1 MFAVP
6 AAALSELHAKASG
19 QHEPRLFALTAASGT
34 GKDAVLAK
42 LEERGFDV
50 HVVVTCTTRA
60 RRHYEVDGLHYQFVS
75 EDSFLAMRAAG
86 DLLEDVEY
94 AGHYYGVPAQPV
106 REAVARGQDVILKIE
121 VRGAS
126 IVKLQVPGTVM
137 IFLAPPSVDELS
149 RRLTQ
154 AQRERGVANEKDL
167 ADRLAHA
174 QRELACIPGYDYL
187 VVNHTGR
194 LEQAVDQ
201 IEAIIRAERCRVSVP
216 PVRV

>member
-1 MFAVP
+1 LFAVRE
-6 AAALSELHAKASG
+6 AAEAELRSKASG
-19 QHEPRLFALTAASGT
+19 RHQPRLFILTAASGT

-42 LEERGFDV
+42 LQERGVDV
-50 HVVVTCTTRA
+50 YVVVTCTTRE
-60 RRHYEVDGLHYQFVS
+60 RRHYEVNGEHYQFVS
-75 EDSFLAMRAAG
+75 EEEFLGMRSQG
-86 DLLEDVEY
+86 DLLEDIEY
-94 AGHYYGVPAQPV
+94 AGHYYGVPAQPA
-106 REAVARGQDVILKIE
+106 RDAVARGQDVILKIE

-137 IFLAPPSVDELS
+137 IFLAPPSVEELA

-154 AQRERGVANEKDL
+154 AQRERGVTNEKDL

-194 LEQAVDQ
+194 IDQAVDE